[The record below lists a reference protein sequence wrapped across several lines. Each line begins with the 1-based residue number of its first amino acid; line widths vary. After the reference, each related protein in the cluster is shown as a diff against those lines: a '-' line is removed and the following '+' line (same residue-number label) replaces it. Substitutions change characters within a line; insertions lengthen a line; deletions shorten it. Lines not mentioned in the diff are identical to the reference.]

1 MKFFRRRPALLPL
14 VFCAAIFS
22 TAARAT
28 VLWQDSSKVLA
39 HENGAGT
46 DILHAAAKRG
56 PTASDTLYFKFHI
69 DPLSDVG
76 TEEYLAGL
84 QFFENGAEKF
94 GVGNSLKAYG
104 YSAFKTAEQ
113 GTNNKVFGDVDL
125 RSASPEAF
133 EAGKFVTYELPR
145 RGLGRTIVFKVQYVP
160 GDDDKVTVWM
170 NPDLTPGATEE
181 SQPEKLTTHF
191 KANGKFDALHLRHNG
206 SGGGWY
212 FSDVEIATSFND
224 LIVPHFWQRL
234 WFDALALLILFVGV
248 VTTVRV
254 VEKKKFQRQLL
265 RAQQERALEQER
277 SRIAQDLHD
286 ELGSML
292 TRLSLLGGLLN
303 ADKDNP
309 EQVAAHAGKI
319 SQAADQT
326 VRALEEIVWAV
337 RPGSDSLQSLVE
349 YLAHFANE
357 LFAEGPMRC
366 RLDLPADVPPR
377 TLPPEVRHNIFLIA
391 KEALTNALKHAGGS
405 VIQVQ
410 VKTDGQYFQ
419 MVIAD
424 DGKGFD
430 VGAMATNTQ
439 RNGLGNMRRRAESVG
454 GRLQMTSAPEQGA
467 RVEFTVDFTN

>member
-1 MKFFRRRPALLPL
+1 MTRPPTLFALLLGAL
-14 VFCAAIFS
+14 VFSPAAH
-22 TAARAT
+22 AT
-28 VLWQDSSKVLA
+28 VLWSDSGKVLV

-46 DILHAAAKRG
+46 DILHGAVKRG
-56 PTASDTLYFKFHI
+56 ATASDTLYFKFHI

-84 QFFENGAEKF
+84 QFFEGDVEKF

-104 YSAFKTAEQ
+104 YSAFQTAEQ

-125 RSASPEAF
+125 RSGSPEAF
-133 EAGKFVTYELPR
+133 EAGKIVSYELPR
-145 RGLGRTIVFKVQYVP
+145 RGQERTVVFKVQYVA
-160 GDDDKVTVWM
+160 GGEDKVTVWM
-170 NPDLTPGATEE
+170 NPGLTPGATEE
-181 SQPEKLTTHF
+181 SQPENLTTHF
-191 KANGKFDALHLRHNG
+191 KADGKFDALHLRHNG
-206 SGGGWY
+206 NGGGWY
-212 FSDVEIATSFND
+212 FSDVEVATSFND

-234 WFDALALLILFVGV
+234 WFGALVLLGLFAAV

-254 VEKKKFQRQLL
+254 TEKRKFQRQLQ

-292 TRLSLLGGLLN
+292 TRLSLLGGLLH

-319 SQAADQT
+319 SQSADQT

-366 RLDLPADVPPR
+366 RLDLPAEVPVR

-391 KEALTNALKHAGGS
+391 KEALTNALKYAGGN
-405 VIQVQ
+405 VVMVR
-410 VKTDGQYFQ
+410 VKTDGRNFQ
-419 MVIAD
+419 MAIAD
-424 DGKGFD
+424 DGQGFD
-430 VGAMATNTQ
+430 VTATANSQ
-439 RNGLGNMRRRAESVG
+439 RNGLGNMRRRAEAVEG
-454 GRLQMTSAPEQGA
+454 CLGVTSQPGQGT
-467 RVEFTVDFTN
+467 RVEFEVNFSGS